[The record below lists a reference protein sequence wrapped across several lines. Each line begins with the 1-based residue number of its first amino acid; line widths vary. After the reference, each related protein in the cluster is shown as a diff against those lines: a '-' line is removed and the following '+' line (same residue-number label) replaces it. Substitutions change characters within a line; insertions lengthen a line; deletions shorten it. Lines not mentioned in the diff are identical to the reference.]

1 MKKVYRAV
9 VEGNVV
15 KVLDKI
21 DFPEGTEA
29 LVTVSPVKKIAEK
42 EILKRQKEFLKKGF
56 NMGKVLYSKR
66 EELHER

>member
-1 MKKVYRAV
+1 MKKVYRAI

-21 DFPEGTEA
+21 DFPEGTQA

-42 EILKRQKEFLKKGF
+42 EILKRQKELLSKGF
-56 NMGKVLYSKR
+56 KMGKVLYSNR